1 MHVDSQIL
9 CCVTVEEFT
18 FCTVA
23 RYQITFSLLP
33 LKKIWKG
40 NLQNAL
46 IA

>member
-18 FCTVA
+18 CCTVV
-23 RYQITFSLLP
+23 RYQITFSLLS